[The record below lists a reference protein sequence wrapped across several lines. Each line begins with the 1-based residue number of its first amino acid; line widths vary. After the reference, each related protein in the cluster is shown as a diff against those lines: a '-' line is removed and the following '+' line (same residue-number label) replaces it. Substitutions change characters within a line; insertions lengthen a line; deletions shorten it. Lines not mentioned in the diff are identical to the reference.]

1 MLVSRAGATAI
12 FEILALKKPAL
23 LIPLSRKASRG
34 DQIENSKSFKLQGF
48 MEYEEE
54 ENLTGESFVNRI
66 KEVFLNKDKY
76 ITSQKNADIADSVKK
91 TVELIKSTAERK

>member
-1 MLVSRAGATAI
+1 
-12 FEILALKKPAL
+12 
-23 LIPLSRKASRG
+23 
-34 DQIENSKSFKLQGF
+34 